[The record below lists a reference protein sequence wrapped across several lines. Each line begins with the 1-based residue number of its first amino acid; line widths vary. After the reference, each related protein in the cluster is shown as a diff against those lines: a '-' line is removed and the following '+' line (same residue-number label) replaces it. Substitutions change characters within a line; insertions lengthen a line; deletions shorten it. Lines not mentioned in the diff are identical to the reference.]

1 MQEVNAPEPEP
12 ETGRSQA
19 MQTLET
25 KQKMTRTLATLSRR
39 QILTGAGAVAAT
51 ALAGCSTSRGGSKS
65 ARPVAPP
72 APQQAVTGLAD
83 PALMYAPVSD
93 NGFRVPAVPWQK
105 VPRKYHRQIVPNVT
119 GEPAG
124 TLVVDTN
131 NHFVY
136 FTQADGRAMRYGV
149 GLGREGFEWTG
160 RGYIERKAVWPKWHP
175 PEEMIDREPKLEKY
189 PTTYDRE
196 NDQWVG
202 GMEGGPDNPLGARA
216 LYIYEDGKDTLYRLH
231 GSPEWWSIGKNVS
244 SGCVRLMNQDII
256 DLYNRVPEQ
265 TPVVVTANLYGPVA

>member
-1 MQEVNAPEPEP
+1 MECGTGTPDRFVAFNDDILA
-12 ETGRSQA
+12 ET
-19 MQTLET
+19 MPP
-25 KQKMTRTLATLSRR
+25 MTRIHATLSRR
-39 QILTGAGAVAAT
+39 QILTGAGAFAAA
-51 ALAGCSTSRGGSKS
+51 ALAGCSSTRKS
-65 ARPVAPP
+65 ARAVEPVAPP
-72 APQQAVTGLAD
+72 PSGPVLGLAD
-83 PALMYAPVSD
+83 PALMYAPVVD
-93 NGFRVPAVPWQK
+93 NGFKVPGVPWQK
-105 VPRKYHRQIVPNVT
+105 VPRKYHRQLVPNIT

-136 FTQADGRAMRYGV
+136 FTQYDGQAMRYGV

-175 PEEMIDREPKLEKY
+175 PEEMIDREPELEKY
-189 PTTYDRE
+189 RTTYDKE
-196 NDQWVG
+196 NDLWLG
-202 GMEGGPDNPLGARA
+202 GMDGGPMNPLGARA

-265 TPVVVTANLYGPVA
+265 TPVVVTGNIFGPVA